1 MGIQKLILKLVDL
14 LRPIIREHSLM
25 VGGATIAEKDFTSK
39 NLKLSTAKKK
49 YWTTEKTLL
58 IERKRINI

>member
-1 MGIQKLILKLVDL
+1 MILKCVDL

-25 VGGATIAEKDFTSK
+25 VGGATIAEEDFTSR

-49 YWTTEKTLL
+49 HWATEKTLL
-58 IERKRINI
+58 IEGESISI